1 MSVKSR
7 NILNTLPYTGAHICL
22 PSPLYCDVGTGTL
35 MYLVPVAEVDRMSEP
50 QELDEVLLAFPAHA
64 QSPQLV
70 KRADEL
76 VKLLANRR

>member
-1 MSVKSR
+1 M
-7 NILNTLPYTGAHICL
+7 C
-22 PSPLYCDVGTGTL
+22 
-35 MYLVPVAEVDRMSEP
+35 LVPVAEVDRMSEP
-50 QELDEVLLAFPAHA
+50 QEPDGALLAFPAHA